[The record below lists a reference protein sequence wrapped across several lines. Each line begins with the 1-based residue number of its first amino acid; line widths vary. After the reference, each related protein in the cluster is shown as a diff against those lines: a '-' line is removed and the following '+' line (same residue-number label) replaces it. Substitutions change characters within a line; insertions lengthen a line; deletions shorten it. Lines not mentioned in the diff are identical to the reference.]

1 MATKHIPHHF
11 RTLVWPSESKK
22 VMEPAQDQLDE
33 LRQRVRQLEDQ
44 DQRSQKKLSLI
55 KEMLSSQKMMLE
67 DAVAYSTRL
76 EVELAQYES

>member
-1 MATKHIPHHF
+1 
-11 RTLVWPSESKK
+11 
-22 VMEPAQDQLDE
+22 METAQDQLNE
-33 LRQRVRQLEDQ
+33 LRQRVRQLEDE
-44 DQRSQKKLSLI
+44 DQRSQKKLALI